1 MVQGVVT
8 DSLTKEPLPYT
19 SVYLKGT
26 TEGGMTDNN
35 GRFSFKTYRP
45 EATLVISA
53 VGYNEY
59 VRLIHPA
66 KSSKFNIAL
75 SPATYALKVVDSV
88 VCGDYG
94 RYLVDGCLFGT
105 PLSD

>member
-1 MVQGVVT
+1 
-8 DSLTKEPLPYT
+8 
-19 SVYLKGT
+19 
-26 TEGGMTDNN
+26 MTDNN

-75 SPATYALKVVDSV
+75 SPATY
-88 VCGDYG
+88 
-94 RYLVDGCLFGT
+94 RWW
-105 PLSD
+105 

>member
-1 MVQGVVT
+1 
-8 DSLTKEPLPYT
+8 
-19 SVYLKGT
+19 
-26 TEGGMTDNN
+26 MTDNN

-75 SPATYALKVVDSV
+75 SP
-88 VCGDYG
+88 
-94 RYLVDGCLFGT
+94 
-105 PLSD
+105 PLMHWMRWW

>member
-1 MVQGVVT
+1 MKLFFRVFLFIQLVTLPLRAQYMVQGVVI

-35 GRFSFKTYRP
+35 GRFSFKTCRP
-45 EATLVISA
+45 EATLVIST

-66 KSSKFNIAL
+66 KSSKFNIVL
-75 SPATYALKVVDSV
+75 SMEE
-88 VCGDYG
+88 
-94 RYLVDGCLFGT
+94 
-105 PLSD
+105 